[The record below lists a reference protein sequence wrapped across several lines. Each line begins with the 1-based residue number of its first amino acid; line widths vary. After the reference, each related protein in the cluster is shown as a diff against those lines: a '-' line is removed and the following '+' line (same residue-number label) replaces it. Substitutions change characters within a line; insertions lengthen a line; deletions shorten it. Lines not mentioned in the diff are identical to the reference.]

1 MEWNSIKM
9 SKAEFKRLQKEYTAA
24 AIKTAEKAK
33 LSAISKDTPV
43 AAQQPAPTAGI
54 IYEASSTIAEATV
67 ENPAETESVV
77 NEIADV
83 SEPVVNEAEEIAIS
97 PESNDIEISAAATE
111 IDTEEISAEPEPEAS
126 ENNENAEFNEDNS
139 EMPQDTSDIQ
149 QEDKNCD
156 TDSSDNSIN
165 EYDTAE
171 EHTDEEILDSFASVF
186 MSEDEADKKVEKLSA
201 DKQKN
206 CPPPNFNSAIHNH
219 NKNMSNS
226 KKPCGCEHCRCQSG
240 NRMQEKG
247 GQNPN

>member
-9 SKAEFKRLQKEYTAA
+9 SKAEFERLQKEYTAA
-24 AIKTAEKAK
+24 AIKTSEKAK
-33 LSAISKDTPV
+33 RSAISKETPV
-43 AAQQPAPTAGI
+43 ATQQPAPTVGI
-54 IYEASSTIAEATV
+54 IYETSSTIAEVTE
-67 ENPAETESVV
+67 ENAAETESVV

-83 SEPVVNEAEEIAIS
+83 SEHIENEAEKITIS
-97 PESNDIEISAAATE
+97 PESNDIEISAEAAE
-111 IDTEEISAEPEPEAS
+111 NDTEEISAEPEPEAS
-126 ENNENAEFNEDNS
+126 ENNENAEFNEHNT
-139 EMPQDTSDIQ
+139 EMPQDTSDIR

-165 EYDTAE
+165 ECDTAE

-186 MSEDEADKKVEKLSA
+186 MSEDEADKKVEKLYNG
-201 DKQKN
+201 KQKN

-247 GQNPN
+247 GQNPD